1 MKRRNFNINALGTVM
16 ATSLPW
22 FASSAHAALPM
33 GPGGFPDRPIRIV
46 VPYPAGGIV
55 DVVIRAVADPM
66 SNEMPQRILVE
77 SRTGADGRIGL
88 DFVSKAPPDGYTLLA
103 ATPLLAV
110 GEHLMDDMKG
120 RSKDFVGICAI
131 ASAPTVW
138 VAFSGLPVKTLKEM
152 VALAAAKPGEMNV
165 ANPGVGSSHH
175 LTQELF
181 FDSTGIKVTNVNYKG
196 QPPSLI
202 DLGAGRLQF
211 SLISLNLALPLIQSG
226 KLKALAVNAS
236 KRTRALPDVPTVAE
250 AGFPDVLVQSW
261 YGVAAPAKTPKPI
274 VNYLSQQFAAAMA
287 MPEIRAKL
295 EAMDAD
301 IMALDG
307 ASFDAKIQDEY
318 KRWGELIRKRGISMK

>member
-1 MKRRNFNINALGTVM
+1 MKRRDFNTHALSTVM
-16 ATSLPW
+16 AASLPW
-22 FASSAHAALPM
+22 LSPSAHAALPM
-33 GPGGFPDRPIRIV
+33 GPGGFPDRPIRII

-55 DVVIRAVADPM
+55 DVVIRAVAEPM
-66 SNEMPQRILVE
+66 SNEMPQRLLVE

-88 DFVSKAPPDGYTLLA
+88 DFVSKAPPET
-103 ATPLLAV
+103 T
-110 GEHLMDDMKG
+110 
-120 RSKDFVGICAI
+120 
-131 ASAPTVW
+131 
-138 VAFSGLPVKTLKEM
+138 
-152 VALAAAKPGEMNV
+152 KPGEMNV

-236 KRTRALPDVPTVAE
+236 RRTRALPDVPTVAE

-261 YGVAAPAKTPKPI
+261 YGIAAPAKTPKPI
-274 VNYLSQQFAAAMA
+274 VNYLSQQFAAAMT
-287 MPEIRAKL
+287 MPEIRTKL

-318 KRWGELIRKRGISMK
+318 KRWGELIRRRGISIK

>member
-1 MKRRNFNINALGTVM
+1 MKRRNFNINALGTLM

-22 FASSAHAALPM
+22 LSPSAHAALPM
-33 GPGGFPDRPIRIV
+33 GPGGFPDKPIRIV

-55 DVVIRAVADPM
+55 DVVIRAVTDIM

-77 SRTGADGRIGL
+77 NRTGADGRIGL

-110 GEHLMDDMKG
+110 GEHLMEDMKG
-120 RSKDFVGICAI
+120 RSKDFAGICAI
-131 ASAPTVW
+131 AAAPTVW
-138 VAFSGLPVKTLKEM
+138 VATSGLPSRTLKEL
-152 VALAAAKPGEMNV
+152 VALATSKPGELNV

-211 SLISLNLALPLIQSG
+211 SLISQNLALPLIQAG
-226 KLKALAVNAS
+226 KLRALAVNADN
-236 KRTRALPDVPTVAE
+236 RTRALPDVPTVAE
-250 AGFPDVLVQSW
+250 AGFPNVLVQSW

-274 VNYLSQQFAAAMA
+274 VSYLSQQFAAAMA
-287 MPEIRAKL
+287 MPDIRTKL
-295 EAMDAD
+295 LAMDAD

-307 ASFDAKIQDEY
+307 ASLDVKIQTES
-318 KRWGELIRKRGISMK
+318 KRWGELIRSRGISMN